1 MESPTADFG
10 NGCHLRP
17 QHQEHRHADR
27 DAEDYGHDD
36 DDGAGQRAY
45 AAAFMGW

>member
-1 MESPTADFG
+1 MEPPTADFG
-10 NGCHLRP
+10 NCRLRP
-17 QHQEHRHADR
+17 HYQERR